1 MNKILKQSK
10 GQILF
15 SLKNKLKYFKIPK
28 TKIYDIKN
36 WKKEKKFIIKD
47 IQDYFHNCKKIA
59 IRSSSDK
66 EDNLGVSNAGVFL
79 SELNVNTKNSKE
91 IKNKIENVL
100 LSYQKV
106 SKSNNEIFVQEMI
119 GNINMSGVIFSYNH
133 NDLSPYYIINYDD
146 VTGKTDSITSGN
158 TKFSNKSLFI
168 FRKASAHIRSKRFN
182 LLIKSVIEL
191 EKLLELNTLDI
202 EFCLTRKMELY
213 LLQVRPITK
222 LNNFNKYNIQEFKQ
236 NLNKVKKKIKKKLI
250 KQKKIFGTRNVFGQM
265 PDWNPAEIIGEYPRP
280 LAYSLYRKL
289 ITNHSWAKAREL
301 MGYRKLPYKKL
312 MFSLARQPYIDT
324 RLSFNSFLPENLN
337 KNISQKLIN
346 HWLDK
351 LKLKPF
357 LHDKVESEI
366 AITCF
371 SFDFF
376 KKLHDSPLKNYEK
389 IIFYKELKKL
399 FLNHFKSS
407 DPGSIEYNLKKIKKL
422 EKKQKN
428 YSNSTFQKDIIND
441 CIEYGCIPFSIL
453 ARHAFIATSIINS
466 LEKKKVF
473 SNSNKEKFLGSIKTI
488 SSDIIEDN
496 FKLYKKKISKKE
508 FLNKYGHL
516 RPGTY
521 DITSKSYS
529 EINYFNKKTIFKNKE
544 LKKIFKINKI
554 TLSKIKILL
563 KKEKLDI
570 SSQNLLDYIR
580 QSLSLREYAKFI
592 FTKNIS
598 ILLNKI
604 VLGGKKIG
612 LKREDLSYL
621 DINDCIDLKKSKVRQ
636 YKKIINT
643 NKSKNKKFELV
654 KLPQIIYDTSA
665 PFIIPFQSNKPNY
678 ITNKKITAELLI
690 VNSELNKNF
699 NKKIN
704 NKIIAIENAD
714 PGYDWLFSYK
724 ISGLITKFGGVNSHM
739 AIRCREFGLPAAI
752 GCGEHLFD
760 KIITQNQIVL
770 DCKLNKID
778 FINI

>member
-1 MNKILKQSK
+1 MNKLLNLSK

-15 SLKNKLKYFKIPK
+15 SLNNQLKLFKIPK
-28 TKIYDIKN
+28 TKVYKIKN
-36 WKKEKKFIIKD
+36 WKSDKKFIIKD
-47 IQDYFHNCKKIA
+47 IQNYFSNCKKIA

-66 EDNLGVSNAGVFL
+66 EDNLGASNAGVFL
-79 SELNVNTKNSKE
+79 SELNVNVKNSEE
-91 IKNKIENVL
+91 IKIKIENVL
-100 LSYQKV
+100 LSYRKV
-106 SKSNNEIFVQEMI
+106 LKSNSEIFIQEMI

-158 TKFSNKSLFI
+158 TKFSNKSLLI
-168 FRKASAHIRSKRFN
+168 FRKASSHIRSKRFI
-182 LLIKSVIEL
+182 LLIKAVIEL

-202 EFCLTRKMELY
+202 EFCLTKKMELY

-222 LNNFNKYNIQEFKQ
+222 LNNFNKYNIQEFQQ
-236 NLNKVKKKIKKKLI
+236 NLNIVKKKIKKKLI
-250 KQKKIFGTRNVFGQM
+250 KQKKIFGNKNVFGQM

-280 LAYSLYRKL
+280 LAYSLYKKL
-289 ITNHSWAKAREL
+289 ITNHSWARAREL
-301 MGYRKLPYKKL
+301 MGYRKLTYKQL

-337 KNISQKLIN
+337 KNISKKLIN
-346 HWLDK
+346 YWLDQ

-376 KKLHDSPLKNYEK
+376 KKLSISPLKNDEK
-389 IIFYKELKKL
+389 IIFYKELKKI
-399 FLNHFKSS
+399 FSNYFKSN
-407 DPGSIEYNLKKIKKL
+407 DPGSIEYNFNKIKKL
-422 EKKQKN
+422 EQKQKN
-428 YSNSTFQKDIIND
+428 YSNNTPQKNIIND
-441 CIEYGCIPFSIL
+441 CIKYGCVPFSIL
-453 ARHAFIATSIINS
+453 ARHAFIATSVINS
-466 LEKKKVF
+466 LENKKVI
-473 SNSNKEKFLGSIKTI
+473 SNSNKEKFLSSIKTI
-488 SSDIIEDN
+488 SSDIIDDN
-496 FKLYKKKISKKE
+496 FKLYKKKITKKD
-508 FLNKYGHL
+508 FMNKYGHL

-521 DITSKSYS
+521 DITSKCYS
-529 EINYFNKKTIFKNKE
+529 ETNYFNKKIISKNKKI
-544 LKKIFKINKI
+544 KKSFKINKNI
-554 TLSKIKILL
+554 LLKIKLLL
-563 KKEKLDI
+563 KKEKLNI
-570 SSQNLLDYIR
+570 TSLNLLNYVKK
-580 QSLSLREYAKFI
+580 SLSLREYAKFI

-604 VLGGKKIG
+604 VLDGKKIG

-621 DINDCIDLKKSKVRQ
+621 DINDCEGLIKKKAKKYR
-636 YKKIINT
+636 KIIDN
-643 NKSKNKKFELV
+643 NKIKNKKFELV

-678 ITNKKITAELLI
+678 ITSKKITSELLI
-690 VNSELNKNF
+690 VNSELNKKIN
-699 NKKIN
+699 NKIN

-778 FINI
+778 FIDM

>member
-1 MNKILKQSK
+1 MKKLLNLSKGKILFN
-10 GQILF
+10 LN
-15 SLKNKLKYFKIPK
+15 NKLKYFKIPK
-28 TKIYDIKN
+28 TKVYNTEN
-36 WKKEKKFIIKD
+36 WKSKKKFIIKD
-47 IQDYFHNCKKIA
+47 IQNYFSNSKKIA

-66 EDNLGVSNAGVFL
+66 EDNLGKSNAGVFL
-79 SELNVNTKNSKE
+79 SELNVNTKNARE

-100 LSYQKV
+100 LSYRRV
-106 SKSNNEIFVQEMI
+106 SKSNSEIFVQEMI
-119 GNINMSGVIFSYNH
+119 SNINMSGVIFSFNH
-133 NDLSPYYIINYDD
+133 NDFSPYYIINYDD

-168 FRKASAHIRSKRFN
+168 FRKASSYIRSKRFN
-182 LLIKSVIEL
+182 LIIKAVIEL

-202 EFCLTRKMELY
+202 EFCLTKKMELY

-222 LNNFNKYNIQEFKQ
+222 LNNSNIYDIREFEQ
-236 NLNKVKKKIKKKLI
+236 NLDKVKKKIKKKLTN
-250 KQKKIFGTRNVFGQM
+250 QKKIFGTGNVFGQM

-280 LAYSLYRKL
+280 LAYSLYKKL
-289 ITNHSWAKAREL
+289 ITNYAWSKAREL
-301 MGYRKLPYKKL
+301 MGYRKLPYRKL

-346 HWLDK
+346 YWLDK
-351 LKLKPF
+351 LKSKPF

-366 AITCF
+366 AITSF

-376 KKLHDSPLKNYEK
+376 KKLSDSPLKNREK
-389 IIFYKELKKL
+389 LIFYKELKKI
-399 FLNHFKSS
+399 FSKYFKSS
-407 DPGSIEYNLKKIKKL
+407 DHGSIEYNFKKIKKL
-422 EKKQKN
+422 EQKQKN
-428 YSNSTFQKDIIND
+428 YTNSTLQKDIISD
-441 CIEYGCIPFSIL
+441 CIKYGCIPFSIM
-453 ARHAFIATSIINS
+453 ARHAFIATSLINS

-496 FKLYKKKISKKE
+496 LKLYKRKITKKE
-508 FLNKYGHL
+508 FLSKYGHL

-529 EINYFNKKTIFKNKE
+529 EINYFNKKIISNRKD
-544 LKKIFKINKI
+544 LKKIFKIDKTI
-554 TLSKIKILL
+554 LSKIDILL

-570 SSQNLLDYIR
+570 SSQNLLNYIR

-604 VLGGKKIG
+604 VFDGKKIG
-612 LKREDLSYL
+612 LKRVDLSYL
-621 DINDCIDLKKSKVRQ
+621 DINDCQNFKNKKLRK
-636 YKKIINT
+636 YKEIINT
-643 NKSKNKKFELV
+643 NKSKNQKFELV

-678 ITNKKITAELLI
+678 ITTKKIISELLI
-690 VNSELNKNF
+690 VNSEFNKIL

-724 ISGLITKFGGVNSHM
+724 ISGLVTKFGGVNSHM

-760 KIITQNQIVL
+760 KIIKQNQIVL